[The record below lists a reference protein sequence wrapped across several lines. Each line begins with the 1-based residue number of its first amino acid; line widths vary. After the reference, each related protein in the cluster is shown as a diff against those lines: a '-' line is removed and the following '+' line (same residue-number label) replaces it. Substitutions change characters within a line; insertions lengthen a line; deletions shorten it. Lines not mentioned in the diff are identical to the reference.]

1 VEEILHQAETLE
13 KEYDWPGA
21 SELYEKAL
29 NLLPQDDFSKMGE
42 IHESLGYAFY
52 HFAFQAESK
61 DEFRERLRQSVA
73 AYEKAV
79 GCYGKLN
86 GSVKTART
94 SRCNAIIAYIGYW
107 LAPEA
112 KEKKKKIDECWRLTK
127 EALAAFKEAGEGW
140 EYGKTHNQL
149 SNSVVFAFCLDW
161 DFQAR
166 EKMVK
171 EAVESGEQAIKF
183 LSTAKKPEE
192 LARAYARTAFFLGV
206 FDYYFLDIGEKER
219 DFQKTQDYWTKSKQV
234 SEEIALFELLPLI
247 FGGHILLWGE
257 ATDVT
262 FANLNKALEYGRK
275 TKDKF
280 IIGCAF
286 DWLVYHTAWSGA
298 KVSARD
304 VEGRSRLMKTVLEH
318 VEEAKRQYSPIS
330 FMSPRGDNVW
340 VENAE
345 AELIGQEAFYETDLK
360 KKRELYEKRIELA
373 RKGLREA
380 EVAGYPETMVHTKH
394 VLSSSLARQ
403 ATFTGTTRE
412 EKKRFLEEALAH
424 RNETVKLT
432 EQIQPLEYWNR
443 GIQEYGLAS
452 IKNELADLVMDSET
466 KRNMMEETVR
476 DMEKGLQLCI
486 KELPLMLKQ
495 GSLVYYMPIGG
506 SQYRIGYCLNR
517 LFKFTHNAEHLRK
530 AVKAFIDAAE
540 SYEKVDLKSNVAEC
554 YWKAAQT
561 CDDLSEYL
569 KAAEHFDIASGNY
582 RSAVE
587 KTPQLKDF
595 YGDHARYMQA
605 WGEIERARH
614 HHSRQEYGSA
624 KQHFEK
630 AADLHKS
637 LKKWSYLAPNYF
649 AWVQVEDAEDLSR
662 KERIEEAINAFKQAD
677 SLFNEAKKSLETQLN
692 KIEDTDEKQ
701 MAADLV
707 KATDVR
713 QEYCRARI
721 ALEQARKMDKEGDHY
736 SSSEKYGS
744 AAEAFEKT
752 SESVESDQERREI
765 KFTINL
771 SRAWQK
777 MTLAEAKSSP
787 ALYLEASQLFEQTE
801 ELSPNEKTKMLV
813 LGHSRFCRA
822 LEAGTKYVDTRDPA
836 MHVAAVQHLA
846 SASDYYIRADFL
858 NASEYAKATKLLFD
872 ASAYMDNAERESDP
886 DKKAKLYTMVEKILQ
901 TSAGSFTKAEH
912 PEKREQVLKLL
923 EKAREERELA
933 TSLTEVLH
941 APPIVSTT
949 RVLTAPTPTHEE
961 AVGSERFEHADI
973 QANLIVHQKELKIGE
988 DLKLEIEL
996 VNAGRGPAV
1005 LIKLS
1010 EIIPEGFELID
1021 KPEIY
1026 RVEDSYLNMKGK
1038 RLDALKPEEIK
1049 IILKPKSQG
1058 VFQLKPRI
1066 SYLDENGKYRS
1077 YEPEP
1082 VSITVKELGIK
1093 GWIKGE
1099 R

>member
-1 VEEILHQAETLE
+1 
-13 KEYDWPGA
+13 
-21 SELYEKAL
+21 
-29 NLLPQDDFSKMGE
+29 
-42 IHESLGYAFY
+42 
-52 HFAFQAESK
+52 
-61 DEFRERLRQSVA
+61 
-73 AYEKAV
+73 
-79 GCYGKLN
+79 
-86 GSVKTART
+86 
-94 SRCNAIIAYIGYW
+94 
-107 LAPEA
+107 
-112 KEKKKKIDECWRLTK
+112 
-127 EALAAFKEAGEGW
+127 
-140 EYGKTHNQL
+140 
-149 SNSVVFAFCLDW
+149 
-161 DFQAR
+161 
-166 EKMVK
+166 
-171 EAVESGEQAIKF
+171 
-183 LSTAKKPEE
+183 
-192 LARAYARTAFFLGV
+192 
-206 FDYYFLDIGEKER
+206 
-219 DFQKTQDYWTKSKQV
+219 
-234 SEEIALFELLPLI
+234 
-247 FGGHILLWGE
+247 LWGE
-257 ATDVT
+257 ATDAT

-275 TKDKF
+275 TKDRF
-280 IIGCAF
+280 IIGSAL

-304 VEGRSRLMKTVLEH
+304 VEGISMLKKIVLEH
-318 VEEAKRQYSPIS
+318 AEEAKRQYSPIC
-330 FMSPRGDNVW
+330 FVSPRGDNVW
-340 VENAE
+340 VENAD
-345 AELIGQEAFYETDLK
+345 AECIGWGVFYETDLK
-360 KKRELYEKRIELA
+360 KKRELYEKGIELG

-380 EVAGYPETMVHTKH
+380 EIAGYPETIGHANH
-394 VLSSSLARQ
+394 ALSYSLVTRAI
-403 ATFTGTTRE
+403 FTETTPE
-412 EKKRFLEEALAH
+412 EKKRLLEEALAH
-424 RNETVKLT
+424 RNEVVKEV
-432 EQIQPLEYWNR
+432 EQLQPLEYWNR
-443 GIQEYGLAS
+443 GVMQYMLAS
-452 IKNELADLVMDSET
+452 IKNELTGLVMDSET
-466 KRNMMEETVR
+466 KRNMMEETLR

-495 GSLVYYMPIGG
+495 GSLVYYKPIGV
-506 SQYRIGYCLNR
+506 SQYRFGYCLNR

-540 SYEKVDLKSNVAEC
+540 SYEKLDLKNSVAEC

-561 CDDLSEYL
+561 YDDLSEYL

-595 YGDHARYMQA
+595 YEDHARYMQA

-624 KQHFEK
+624 KQHFQK

-637 LKKWSYLAPNYF
+637 LKKWNYLAPNYF

-677 SLFNEAKKSLETQLN
+677 NLFNEAKKSLETQLS

-713 QEYCRARI
+713 QEYCMARI

-846 SASDYYIRADFL
+846 SASDYYIRADFP

-886 DKKAKLYTMVEKILQ
+886 DKKAKLYIMVEKILQ

-941 APPIVSTT
+941 APSIVSTT

-973 QANLIVHQKELKIGE
+973 QANLIVHQKELKVGE

-1010 EIIPEGFELID
+1010 DIIPTGFELVD

-1049 IILKPKSQG
+1049 ITLKPKSQG

-1066 SYLDENGKYRS
+1066 SYLDENGKYRF

-1093 GWIKGE
+1093 GWLKGE

>member
-1 VEEILHQAETLE
+1 VEEILHQAERLE
-13 KEYDWPGA
+13 REYDWLRA
-21 SELYEKAL
+21 TELHEKAL
-29 NLLPQDDFSKMGE
+29 NLLPQDDFSKIGE
-42 IHESLGYAFY
+42 IHERLGYAFY
-52 HFAFQAESK
+52 HFAFQAERK
-61 DEFRERLRQSVA
+61 DEFRDRLRQSAV

-79 GCYGKLN
+79 EFYGKLN
-86 GSVKTART
+86 EPVKTPRT
-94 SRCNAIIAYIGYW
+94 SRCNAMIAYIGYW

-140 EYGKTHNQL
+140 EYGRTHNQL
-149 SNSVVFAFCLDW
+149 SSSVVFAFCLDW
-161 DFQAR
+161 NFQAR
-166 EKMVK
+166 EKMMR
-171 EAVESGEQAIKF
+171 EAVENGEQAIKL
-183 LSTAKKPEE
+183 LSTAKNPEE
-192 LARAYARTAFFLGV
+192 LARAYARTAFFLAV
-206 FDYYFLDIGEKER
+206 FDYYFLDIDEKER
-219 DFQKTQDYWTKSKQV
+219 DFQKAQDYWTKSKQI
-234 SEEIALFELLPLI
+234 SEEIALFELLHLI

-257 ATDVT
+257 ATDAT
-262 FANLNKALEYGRK
+262 FANLKKALEYGRK

-280 IIGCAF
+280 IIGCAL
-286 DWLVYHTAWSGA
+286 DWLVYHTAWSAA

-304 VEGRSRLMKTVLEH
+304 VEGISMLKKTVLEH
-318 VEEAKRQYSPIS
+318 AEEAKRQYSPIS
-330 FMSPRGDNVW
+330 FVSPRGDYVW
-340 VENAE
+340 VENAD
-345 AELIGQEAFYETDLK
+345 AECIGWGVFYETDLK
-360 KKRELYEKRIELA
+360 KKRELLEKGIELA
-373 RKGLREA
+373 RKGLIEA
-380 EVAGYPETMVHTKH
+380 EIAGYPETIDHANH
-394 VLSSSLARQ
+394 VLSYSLWSRAR
-403 ATFTGTTRE
+403 FTETTPE
-412 EKKRFLEEALAH
+412 EKKRLLGEALAH
-424 RNETVKLT
+424 SNESLKMVERL
-432 EQIQPLEYWNR
+432 QPLGYWNR
-443 GIQEYGLAS
+443 GMEQYMLAS
-452 IKNELADLVMDSET
+452 IKNNLADLVMDSET
-466 KRNMMEETVR
+466 KRNMLEETIG
-476 DMEKGLQLCI
+476 DMEKGGQLCI
-486 KELPLMLKQ
+486 KELPLTLKQ
-495 GSLVYYMPIGG
+495 GSLVYYDPFGLL
-506 SQYRIGYCLNR
+506 QWRIGYCLNR

-530 AVKAFIDAAE
+530 AVKAFMDAAE
-540 SYEKVDLKSNVAEC
+540 SYEKLDLKSSVAEC

-561 CDDLSEYL
+561 YDDLSEYL
-569 KAAEHFDIASGNY
+569 KAAEHFDIASDNY

-587 KTPQLKDF
+587 KTPQLNDF
-595 YGDHARYMQA
+595 YEDHARYMQA

-630 AADLHKS
+630 AADLHRS
-637 LKKWSYLAPNYF
+637 LKKWNYLAPNYF

-677 SLFNEAKKSLETQLN
+677 SLFNEAKESLETQLS
-692 KIEDTDEKQ
+692 KIEDVDEKQ

-713 QEYCRARI
+713 QEYCMARI

-744 AAEAFEKT
+744 AAEAFEKI

-787 ALYLEASQLFEQTE
+787 ALYTEASQLFEQTE

-872 ASAYMDNAERESDP
+872 ASAYIDNAERESDP
-886 DKKAKLYTMVEKILQ
+886 DEKAKLYTMVEKILQ

-941 APPIVSTT
+941 APTIVSTT

-973 QANLIVHQKELKIGE
+973 QANLIVHQRELKVGE

-1005 LIKLS
+1005 LVKLS
-1010 EIIPEGFELID
+1010 DIIPTGFELVE

-1038 RLDALKPEEIK
+1038 RLDSLKPEEIK
-1049 IILKPKSQG
+1049 ITIKPKNQG

-1066 SYLDENGKYRS
+1066 SYLDENGKYRF

-1093 GWIKGE
+1093 GWIKGD